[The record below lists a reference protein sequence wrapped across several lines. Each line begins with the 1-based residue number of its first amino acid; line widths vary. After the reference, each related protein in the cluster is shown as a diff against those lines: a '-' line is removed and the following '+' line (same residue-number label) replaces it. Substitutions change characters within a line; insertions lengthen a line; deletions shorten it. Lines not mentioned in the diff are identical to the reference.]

1 MRGVVLNERVRVR
14 RQLLKTQ
21 REWKRGNPGFTSQKT
36 GAEGEEGEGAG
47 QGTWHARKSAS
58 HTQLQMRVVERKS
71 VWRLPQQQFPFPPT
85 ADTMKIVSENNAI
98 CRRRVGR
105 NFGVAQFICTVDREL
120 CQGCDV
126 WTTTADL
133 SLCIQP
139 PLFVGRTRQS
149 VYFVIIALF
158 VVTIPF
164 CLELQSQTR
173 FASCDKPV
181 FSQRS
186 VLVYTALCASELVFA
201 TVSFLLISFPLL

>member
-1 MRGVVLNERVRVR
+1 METGKSRLYLPEDRSGGGGGGGCRTGNLAC
-14 RQLLKTQ
+14 KKI
-21 REWKRGNPGFTSQKT
+21 RESHS
-36 GAEGEEGEGAG
+36 AADEG
-47 QGTWHARKSAS
+47 
-58 HTQLQMRVVERKS
+58 KS

>member
-1 MRGVVLNERVRVR
+1 METGKSRLYLPEDRSGGGGGGGCRTGNLAC
-14 RQLLKTQ
+14 KKI
-21 REWKRGNPGFTSQKT
+21 RESHS
-36 GAEGEEGEGAG
+36 AADEG
-47 QGTWHARKSAS
+47 
-58 HTQLQMRVVERKS
+58 KS

-139 PLFVGRTRQS
+139 PSFCRKDQTECVLCDNRSICCYYSILSRASKSNTVCLLRQACVFTEICLGLHSLVCLRACVCNCLFS
-149 VYFVIIALF
+149 PDLFSII
-158 VVTIPF
+158 IN
-164 CLELQSQTR
+164 
-173 FASCDKPV
+173 
-181 FSQRS
+181 
-186 VLVYTALCASELVFA
+186 
-201 TVSFLLISFPLL
+201 